1 MRLKSEIVEAIR
13 LAVDELG
20 TQKALADISDISCKN
35 INKYVN
41 GGVKTIRSEAWQKL
55 LPHIAKYLKI
65 SPETADVLHNIQE
78 AETMEK
84 RIFWNIE
91 LSGMIRAF
99 TDCRIGTGYAI
110 AIDNK
115 LWAMRPKE
123 VEEIPITMAQAAA
136 IASVVIAQV
145 EEDQ

>member
-1 MRLKSEIVEAIR
+1 MTCRTGQTCRTGRTKKLKE
-13 LAVDELG
+13 
-20 TQKALADISDISCKN
+20 K
-35 INKYVN
+35 
-41 GGVKTIRSEAWQKL
+41 
-55 LPHIAKYLKI
+55 
-65 SPETADVLHNIQE
+65 
-78 AETMEK
+78 TMEK
-84 RIFWNIE
+84 RVFWNIE

-99 TDCRIGTGYAI
+99 TDCRIGTGYAL
-110 AIDNK
+110 AIDKK